1 MAIYSRD
8 NFAPALQSA
17 LDSALRR
24 RDEYVKRDAARRDAN
39 VKAITDMMK
48 VAGRAA
54 ESTSEQEDKLKK
66 LEEERNAIL
75 KAQEDA
81 NKAVL
86 DANERSLNASQA
98 MQDYRPNSVL
108 AVPDKETSAY
118 QAAMMEG
125 YRPVVDPGASSS
137 AIMQGYK
144 PADSHNPAFY
154 KYDYQNK
161 VTENNPRYDYLSEMN
176 KAYSGQGQPLSAM
189 QDWYKRKGL
198 EHLLAMQNYGKGVY

>member
-125 YRPVVDPGASSS
+125 YRP
-137 AIMQGYK
+137 
-144 PADSHNPAFY
+144 NPSFSMTVSRQPREIGPSEGR
-154 KYDYQNK
+154 DYQ
-161 VTENNPRYDYLSEMN
+161 VGDYDYLSEMN
-176 KAYSGQGQPLSAM
+176 RAYSGQGQPLSAM

-198 EHLLAMQNYGKGVY
+198 AHLLAMQNYGKGVY

>member
-24 RDEYVKRDAARRDAN
+24 RDEYVMRDAARRDAN

-66 LEEERNAIL
+66 LQEERNAIL

-125 YRPVVDPGASSS
+125 YRP
-137 AIMQGYK
+137 
-144 PADSHNPAFY
+144 NPSFSMEVSRQPREIGPSEGRN
-154 KYDYQNK
+154 YQ
-161 VTENNPRYDYLSEMN
+161 VGDYDYLSEMN

-198 EHLLAMQNYGKGVY
+198 AHLLAMQNYDKGVY

>member
-8 NFAPALQSA
+8 NFAPMLQNSLEA
-17 LDSALRR
+17 ALRR
-24 RDEYVKRDAARRDAN
+24 RDEYVKQDAARRDAN

-48 VAGRAA
+48 VAGRA
-54 ESTSEQEDKLKK
+54 SEASSAQEDKLKE
-66 LEEERNAIL
+66 LEAERNAIL

-108 AVPDKETSAY
+108 AVPDRETSAY

-125 YRPVVDPGASSS
+125 YRPATDFSMVVSRQPREIGPSE
-137 AIMQGYK
+137 GR
-144 PADSHNPAFY
+144 
-154 KYDYQNK
+154 DYR
-161 VTENNPRYDYLSEMN
+161 VGDYDYLSEMN
-176 KAYSGQGQPLSAM
+176 RAYSVQGQPLSAI

-198 EHLLAMQNYGKGVY
+198 AHILAMQNYGKGVY

>member
-1 MAIYSRD
+1 MATYSRD

-39 VKAITDMMK
+39 VKAITDFMEG
-48 VAGRAA
+48 VAYAA
-54 ESTSEQEDKLKK
+54 DDDLDEREKK
-66 LEEERNAIL
+66 LLAEKAAAQ

-81 NKAVL
+81 NQAVL

-125 YRPVVDPGASSS
+125 YH
-137 AIMQGYK
+137 
-144 PADSHNPAFY
+144 PATKEFSMEVSRQPRKLTPPEVHH
-154 KYDYQNK
+154 YQIGD
-161 VTENNPRYDYLSEMN
+161 YDYLSEMN

-198 EHLLAMQNYGKGVY
+198 AHLLAMQNYGKGVY

>member
-125 YRPVVDPGASSS
+125 YH
-137 AIMQGYK
+137 
-144 PADSHNPAFY
+144 PATKEYSMNVSRQPRELTPPEVHH
-154 KYDYQNK
+154 YQIGD
-161 VTENNPRYDYLSEMN
+161 YDYLSEMN
-176 KAYSGQGQPLSAM
+176 RAYSGQGQPLSAM

-198 EHLLAMQNYGKGVY
+198 QHLLAMQNYGKGVY